1 MSKRTS
7 HGKSTRGK
15 SSSSREPSAED
26 RVHEF
31 GVFDN
36 DTHQLNYNTLSI
48 CPIHSGSV
56 IDWSFLDHGLDRS
69 FFESINTDSF
79 SGPQWIN
86 FFQINEL
93 VYGEL
98 VREFFASIEFESI
111 ACRYDHEHLGVT
123 FRLGGEPKE
132 LSLLEFG
139 WRVGLYS
146 EEQSKEN
153 STRSGLSRAVT
164 VKAEHLL
171 MEFWPTI
178 GDGEFVVRR
187 TSVKKVRDPRVRLA
201 HRCIATTISSRK
213 EYTQR
218 ITTIYLFYL
227 YCIYGEGVVGNIPYW
242 LARNLRDVLSVEP
255 HAHTFK
261 KKSLITMRIIMELDG
276 GACYWPATRGV
287 GEDDEA
293 RHGLW
298 MDQKDSRWGQMETWM
313 TRQDQR
319 ADWMYDHT
327 THQFQHLSTR
337 DNLEPHLQI
346 DPFQGREAD

>member
-26 RVHEF
+26 RVHE
-31 GVFDN
+31 
-36 DTHQLNYNTLSI
+36 
-48 CPIHSGSV
+48 
-56 IDWSFLDHGLDRS
+56 S

-123 FRLGGEPKE
+123 FRLGGEPRE

-153 STRSGLSRAVT
+153 STRSGLRRAVT

-178 GDGEFVVRR
+178 GDEEFVVGRM
-187 TSVKKVRDPRVRLA
+187 SVKKVRDLRVRLA
-201 HRCIATTISSRK
+201 HRCIATTISGRK

-227 YCIYGEGVVGNIPYW
+227 YCIYGEGVVCNIPYW
-242 LARNLRDVLSVEP
+242 LVRYLKGIRERDLICGGMFVTKLAQSFGLLTRKLRDVLSVEP
-255 HAHTFK
+255 QAHTFK
-261 KKSLITMRIIMELDG
+261 KKSLITIRIIMELDG
-276 GACYWPATRGV
+276 GACYWPAIRGV

-293 RHGLW
+293 EEGA
-298 MDQKDSRWGQMETWM
+298 E
-313 TRQDQR
+313 
-319 ADWMYDHT
+319 
-327 THQFQHLSTR
+327 
-337 DNLEPHLQI
+337 
-346 DPFQGREAD
+346 